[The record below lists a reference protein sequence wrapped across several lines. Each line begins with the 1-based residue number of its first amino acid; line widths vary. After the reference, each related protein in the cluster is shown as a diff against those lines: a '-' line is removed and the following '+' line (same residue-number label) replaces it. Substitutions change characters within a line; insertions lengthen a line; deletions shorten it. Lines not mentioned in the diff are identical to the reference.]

1 MNWAEKCKIE
11 AFYVV
16 CSGPNHYCGGTS
28 KGLEFLQKNP
38 IIPADFLGSL
48 RAGKGHSRGRSRIF
62 KRGFLKP
69 QFSIELKYRK
79 MKKV

>member
-16 CSGPNHYCGGTS
+16 CSGPNHYYGGTS

-38 IIPADFLGSL
+38 IIRAEFLGSL
-48 RAGKGHSRGRSRIF
+48 RVSKFYIPGTDP
-62 KRGFLKP
+62 GFLKGG
-69 QFSIELKYRK
+69 S
-79 MKKV
+79 